1 MKQLNKL
8 QTRCLNA
15 IQNDNCKLAFL
26 ALIERHPRYWK
37 RALFNQFMTDANV
50 CRIDEKFLP
59 CIRHIRNSNWLVGV
73 LY

>member
-1 MKQLNKL
+1 MKQLNKI

-37 RALFNQFMTDANV
+37 RALFEQFATDENV
-50 CRIDEKFLP
+50 CFVHNKFLP
-59 CIRHIRNSNWLVGV
+59 CIRQIRNANWLVGV